1 LDGIGPVILSGVEL
15 AGRIRSRLASE
26 IASTGGRPPGL
37 AVVMVG
43 DDPASSVYVSSKE
56 KACARIGMAGSVLRL
71 RGDSTQEE
79 ALAAVRALN
88 EDPAVDGILCQ
99 LPLPAHI
106 SPSAVSSAIDPSK
119 DVDGLHPENV
129 GRLWRGEEGLFPCTP
144 LGIMALLGE
153 YRIGIEGVRVVVIGR
168 SDIVGKPIA
177 AMMLHANATV
187 TLAHSHTRELQN
199 LCREADV
206 LVAAV
211 GRPGMITR
219 EFLKQGSVVIDVGIS
234 RTSDGLRGDVDFGSA
249 SHVCSAVTPVPGGV
263 GPLTIALLLSNTV
276 KAWRKHL
283 A

>member
-1 LDGIGPVILSGVEL
+1 LDRVGPVILSGVEL
-15 AGRIRSRLASE
+15 AGRIRSGLASE

-43 DDPASSVYVSSKE
+43 DDAASSVYVSSKE
-56 KACARIGMAGSVLRL
+56 KACAKVGVAGAILRL
-71 RGDSTQEE
+71 GGDSTQEE
-79 ALAAVRALN
+79 VLAVVRSLN
-88 EDPAVDGILCQ
+88 GDPSVDGILCQ

-106 SPSAVSSAIDPSK
+106 SPAAVASAMDPSK

-144 LGIMALLGE
+144 LGIMALLNE
-153 YRIGIEGVRVVVIGR
+153 YRIRIEGARVVVLGR

-177 AMMLHANATV
+177 AMMLRANATV
-187 TLAHSHTRELQN
+187 TLAHSRTRDLEGI
-199 LCREADV
+199 CREADL

-219 EFLKQGSVVIDVGIS
+219 EFLKPGATAVDVGIT
-234 RTSDGLRGDVDFGSA
+234 RTADGLQGDVDFVSA
-249 SHVCSAVTPVPGGV
+249 SLVCGALTPVPGGV

-276 KAWRKHL
+276 KAWRNRL
-283 A
+283 T